1 MRATVAS
8 EIRYLGDS
16 FFEPSPPGPSI
27 EIESLTLGGQDGL
40 VRYPGAN
47 EAMPSY
53 NENIRDSDELISE
66 PELISSQRNLD
77 SVMDDIDRR
86 IQDLQ
91 SFDDKD
97 AAGMDRPR
105 TDTSDLVVF
114 DSDDDGE
121 LPPLPESSPPPPP
134 SVPPPD
140 FPDASPPIL
149 DCGIESLLSSPP
161 RDAATLRASSRA
173 RSHSENKGTSEPSQP
188 SSRVESP
195 VFVEEPTLVLAS
207 DPSEL
212 GGTYSEPP
220 TVSPPSD
227 RRPTGLGSN
236 KVPPKVFPKPKKTL
250 KMRQA
255 GQLHK
260 PLVTY
265 DNGHVTPKAE
275 TQWSRDEEDG
285 VIPPRGIVLN
295 RASSINRGEI
305 DALNEKIG
313 FLERQLK
320 VIP

>member
-53 NENIRDSDELISE
+53 NENIRDCDELISE

-91 SFDDKD
+91 SFDDED

-114 DSDDDGE
+114 DSDDDGD

-134 SVPPPD
+134 SV
-140 FPDASPPIL
+140 
-149 DCGIESLLSSPP
+149 
-161 RDAATLRASSRA
+161 
-173 RSHSENKGTSEPSQP
+173 
-188 SSRVESP
+188 
-195 VFVEEPTLVLAS
+195 
-207 DPSEL
+207 
-212 GGTYSEPP
+212 
-220 TVSPPSD
+220 
-227 RRPTGLGSN
+227 
-236 KVPPKVFPKPKKTL
+236 
-250 KMRQA
+250 
-255 GQLHK
+255 
-260 PLVTY
+260 
-265 DNGHVTPKAE
+265 
-275 TQWSRDEEDG
+275 
-285 VIPPRGIVLN
+285 
-295 RASSINRGEI
+295 
-305 DALNEKIG
+305 
-313 FLERQLK
+313 
-320 VIP
+320 